1 MAQHIVITEALA
13 QAIAELADTA
23 QHLWDKGWA
32 ERNGGNIS
40 VEVTE
45 ALPSVARGRHQE
57 PFRQLAV
64 PQPELAGRSFLITGA
79 GTRMRDVAKKPAA
92 NCCVLRVSDQLD
104 GYTIVWGG
112 EMPDFRPTSE
122 LASHLAVHSLLLRA
136 GRPQRAFL
144 HTHPDE
150 LIALTHIAAYRDEAV
165 LNNLLWSMHPE
176 VKIVIPEGVG
186 LAPYR
191 PPGSEALAEVTL
203 AALAEHRVA
212 VWEKHGC
219 VAVGAGPAEAFDL
232 IDAVNK
238 AARIFCLCTGAGFEA
253 EGLTR
258 DQVAELAR
266 LFPADLPA
274 GRQAGP
280 GQR

>member
-1 MAQHIVITEALA
+1 MPQHTAITEALVP
-13 QAIAELADTA
+13 AIAELADTA

-45 ALPSVARGRHQE
+45 ALASVARGQQQDLFRHQ
-57 PFRQLAV
+57 AV
-64 PQPELAGRSFLITGA
+64 PYPELAGRSFLLTGA
-79 GTRMRDVAKKPAA
+79 GTRMRDVARQPAA

-104 GYTIVWGG
+104 GCAILWGG
-112 EMPDFRPTSE
+112 ERPGFQPTSE
-122 LASHLAVHSLLLRA
+122 LASHLAVHALLLRA
-136 GRPQRAFL
+136 GRPQKAFL

-150 LIALTHIAAYRDEAV
+150 LIALTHIPQYGDERA
-165 LNNLLWSMHPE
+165 LNQLLWSMHAE

-186 LAPYR
+186 FAPYR

-219 VAVGAGPAEAFDL
+219 VAVGAGPADAFDL
-232 IDAVNK
+232 IDTVNK
-238 AARIFCLCTGAGFEA
+238 AAAIFFLCKGAGFEP

-258 DQVAELAR
+258 DEVAELGR
-266 LFPADLPA
+266 LFPAD
-274 GRQAGP
+274 P